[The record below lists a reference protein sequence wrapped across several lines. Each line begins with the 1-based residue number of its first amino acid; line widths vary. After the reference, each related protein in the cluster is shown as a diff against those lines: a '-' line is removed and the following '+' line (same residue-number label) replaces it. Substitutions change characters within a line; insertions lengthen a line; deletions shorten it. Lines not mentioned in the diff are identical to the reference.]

1 MATTRVGWVGTGRMG
16 AAMIRRLARGGEGGG
31 GGVELA
37 VWNRTR
43 AKAEALGVP
52 VVERVG
58 DLADRDVVFTTV
70 SGSAELALVVT
81 GPDGLLSG
89 PDAAPGVI
97 VDCSTVSAEVSAEVR
112 AAAADR
118 GTAFLA
124 APVSGNAKVVAA
136 GRLGFAVSG
145 PLDVLRR
152 VEPLLRLIGESVTYV
167 GEGEAA
173 RLVKICHNLLLG
185 VVSQSLAEILVLAE
199 KGGVSRAALLD
210 FVNHSVLGSPFS
222 RYKTPAFVQLDYT
235 PTFTPVLLRKDFDL
249 GLDSARE
256 LGVPLP
262 VAALVQQLV
271 QGTIGGGRGAA
282 DFAVL
287 LEQQAAAA
295 GLELKAE
302 DVEIDDGLG

>member
-1 MATTRVGWVGTGRMG
+1 MG